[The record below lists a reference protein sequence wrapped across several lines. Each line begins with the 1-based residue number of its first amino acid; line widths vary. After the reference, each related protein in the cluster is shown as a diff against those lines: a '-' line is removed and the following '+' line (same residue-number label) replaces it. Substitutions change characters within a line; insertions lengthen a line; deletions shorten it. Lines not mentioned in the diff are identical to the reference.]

1 MAETKNLANEVRNS
15 QIFKKENPIQIN
27 IVSTNNIVT
36 DTALDKIGSSTSSN
50 QTFNANN
57 KIIENQWSS
66 GKQFN
71 ESWQGYLIQN
81 GVLLTAKS
89 GQENT
94 DKAGI
99 GYGATGLLALTVLNK
114 EALVGAVG
122 KYVLLFIP
130 GVGIAVCVIT
140 GLGIVYYILPSETSE
155 YVEGAPTP
163 VPAPTPSAVPG
174 KGNSEHEKDLG
185 KLPQNAQDAY
195 GKYDKSGWKGNVPG
209 QTEGTAAGAKYQNRD
224 GKLPTTDSNGNSIT
238 YKEWDVNNK
247 QPGALR
253 DGERF
258 VTGSDGSVYYT
269 DSHYGEGS
277 SPTGSAP
284 FTKIH
289 WR

>member
-50 QTFNANN
+50 QTVNANN

-122 KYVLLFIP
+122 KYVLPFIP
-130 GVGIAVCVIT
+130 GVGTVVCVIA
-140 GLGIVYYILPSETSE
+140 GVGIIYYILPSETSE

-174 KGNSEHEKDLG
+174 KKEPNSKEKGETGLPNQGTVSGDVEGAPPVDSG
-185 KLPQNAQDAY
+185 KQ
-195 GKYDKSGWKGNVPG
+195 GKHVSGH
-209 QTEGTAAGAKYQNRD
+209 
-224 GKLPTTDSNGNSIT
+224 SN
-238 YKEWDVNNK
+238 YK
-247 QPGALR
+247 
-253 DGERF
+253 
-258 VTGSDGSVYYT
+258 DGSSTWKEGNNGVHDT
-269 DSHYGEGS
+269 QEAWKNGTELPDGTKVRDIGKVVGKNGETGVRVHIDSKG
-277 SPTGSAP
+277 
-284 FTKIH
+284 KIH
-289 WR
+289 GYPVNPERYLPK